1 MNMDD
6 LLKQLTID
14 DLHGDTRDLAET
26 IGMEAFLKLI
36 EVYGGTGR
44 LYIPQASV
52 LTIPIRDAQIREE
65 YDGTNL
71 LNICRKWGISEGTV
85 RRIVRAKK

>member
-1 MNMDD
+1 MNLDD

-26 IGMEAFLKLI
+26 IGMEAFLKLV

-44 LYIPQASV
+44 LYIPQASI
-52 LTIPIRDAQIREE
+52 LTIPIRNAQIREE
-65 YDGTNL
+65 YDDTNL
-71 LNICRKWGISEGTV
+71 PKLCRKWGLSENSV
-85 RRIVRAKK
+85 RRIVRPKK

>member
-1 MNMDD
+1 MNLDD

-26 IGMEAFLKLI
+26 IGMEAFLKLV

-44 LYIPQASV
+44 LYIPQASI
-52 LTIPIRDAQIREE
+52 LTIPIRNTQIREE

-71 LNICRKWGISEGTV
+71 ANLCRKWGLSENSV
-85 RRIVRAKK
+85 RKIVRPKK

>member
-1 MNMDD
+1 MNLDD

-26 IGMEAFLKLI
+26 IGMEAFLKLV

-44 LYIPQASV
+44 LYIPQASI
-52 LTIPIRDAQIREE
+52 LTIPIRNTQIRQE

-71 LNICRKWGISEGTV
+71 AKLSGKWGLSENSV
-85 RRIVRAKK
+85 RKIVRPKK

>member
-44 LYIPQASV
+44 RYIPQASV